1 MLGDIL
7 NVQLKQTRFYQD
19 VFAEGQQEGQQEGQK
34 KGRQEGRKEGRQEGE
49 VMMLLR
55 LLEQRF
61 GAVPVSIQSRLK
73 QADMDTLLV
82 WSERVLTCTT
92 LDEVLDK

>member
-1 MLGDIL
+1 MLSDIL

-19 VFAEGQQEGQQEGQK
+19 VYAEGQQEGQKE
-34 KGRQEGRKEGRQEGE
+34 GRQEGRQEGE

-55 LLEQRF
+55 LLEKRF
-61 GAVPVSIQSRLK
+61 GSVPDPVKSQLK

-92 LDEVLDK
+92 LDDVLAK